1 MMSAVLQTN
10 VPRSIRAIR
19 HRKGWRQAD
28 LANNSGT
35 SREMISRLERGG
47 LHGVTLGSLEK
58 VAEALGATLALVL
71 RWEGAELDR
80 LADAAHARLQ
90 EHVAGAL
97 ERLGWLVR
105 IETSFNRYGDRGR
118 VDVLAHHPVAR
129 TLLVIEVKSAIGDL
143 QETLGRLDV
152 KVRLGKSIAA
162 DAGWV
167 DVRAVV
173 PALVIGDSRASRR
186 IVARHATL
194 FARFTLRGR
203 RALAWIR
210 RPASTA
216 PTGLLWFVNL
226 SDSRQAAVNRQ
237 RRVRNVRNAG

>member
-28 LANNSGT
+28 LANSSGT
-35 SREMISRLERGG
+35 SREIISRLERGG
-47 LHGVTLGSLEK
+47 LHGVTLGSLET

-90 EHVAGAL
+90 EQVAGAL

-152 KVRLGKSIAA
+152 KVGLGGQSRPMRAGSTFARL
-162 DAGWV
+162 
-167 DVRAVV
+167 
-173 PALVIGDSRASRR
+173 SRR
-186 IVARHATL
+186 
-194 FARFTLRGR
+194 
-203 RALAWIR
+203 W
-210 RPASTA
+210 
-216 PTGLLWFVNL
+216 
-226 SDSRQAAVNRQ
+226 
-237 RRVRNVRNAG
+237 